1 MGGVPVLLLFAAIGV
16 TYGWQPDG
24 GGGVEYIIQV
34 PADQLDRLQES
45 GEVTSVIDPQV
56 QGHVSRVVIRVGN
69 QRLPRETP
77 SAISQLRHEVPVP
90 KVPVPSGGTNSA
102 IVETQTRRDRN
113 ANAFDANDEQPIP
126 IPQMTAGSP
135 VQPIPGLQGGQNKLA
150 GIPAGG
156 ALQAEAM
163 MKPDASSPGAGSE
176 FLFPSSA
183 IPQSLQEAA
192 GNTAANVR
200 DGLNDAAQD
209 LSNRT
214 RGELDAAMNRA
225 AQKAEETAAGMA
237 DRASNALRNGFDFTA
252 ATGSNNNTANAPGT
266 PAANRSEIP
275 SFTGADPATANNR
288 SLASGPSTDPTN
300 TREMVRGRDKDW
312 QDLNQMNL
320 RSQTNMAGGPSTDPI
335 GSPSSDNRTGNSPP
349 NQLPTTNTSTSGLGT
364 TATFGRVP
372 DALNTTR
379 RTADDPAAQQRAAQ
393 ERAAQERAAQ
403 ERAAQEKLA
412 QERAAQEQQA
422 AYQRQLYDR
431 EQYERAQ
438 AARAQSNPP
447 PSTTTQTPPAYPYGQ
462 STPLSAPG
470 QSSNFANTGA
480 SDPSSRT
487 YGQSFS
493 NDGTAA
499 SAIGNSY
506 ADPRL
511 SSSDAAKLPP
521 NGWSFDA
528 YGRPIDRDGNLLD
541 SYGHII
547 PNPYNNTTRLAD
559 QSAGNT
565 APPPRGP
572 AGYDTNANTAG
583 GNAPPRNSGAP
594 GGSAAGQ
601 TYTSQDRNNA
611 ENVRSPS
618 DLERRYSDADA
629 REAAL
634 ASERDAYSRGAAP
647 TKTVAAQPLFNG
659 LLLISIVGNVYLAF
673 WLKNLRHQFHDLV
686 AAKRMSQNSGA
697 PVA

>member
-77 SAISQLRHEVPVP
+77 SAISRLRHE
-90 KVPVPSGGTNSA
+90 VPVPSGGTNSA

-113 ANAFDANDEQPIP
+113 VNAFDASDEKPIP

-150 GIPAGG
+150 GIPAG
-156 ALQAEAM
+156 AAPQAEAM

-176 FLFPSSA
+176 FLFPASA

-209 LSNRT
+209 LGNRT

-237 DRASNALRNGFDFTA
+237 DRAGNALRNGFDFTA
-252 ATGSNNNTANAPGT
+252 ASGPNNNAANAAGT
-266 PAANRSEIP
+266 ADANRSDVP
-275 SFTGADPATANNR
+275 SFTGSDANGSSSAGR
-288 SLASGPSTDPTN
+288 SFAAGPSTDPTN

-312 QDLNQMNL
+312 QDLNQMNQ
-320 RSQTNMAGGPSTDPI
+320 RSQTNMAGGPSTDPV
-335 GSPSSDNRTGNSPP
+335 GSPSSDNRPGNSPP
-349 NQLPTTNTSTSGLGT
+349 NQLPTTNTSGSGLGT

-393 ERAAQERAAQ
+393 ERAALERAAQ

-412 QERAAQEQQA
+412 QERAAQQQQA
-422 AYQRQLYDR
+422 AYQRQLFDR

-447 PSTTTQTPPAYPYGQ
+447 PSTNTQTPPPYPYGQ
-462 STPLSAPG
+462 STPLSATG
-470 QSSNFANTGA
+470 QSSNFANTAA
-480 SDPSSRT
+480 SAPSGRT

-499 SAIGNSY
+499 SAIGNTY

-511 SSSDAAKLPP
+511 SSTDAAKLPP
-521 NGWSFDA
+521 NGWSYDA

-559 QSAGNT
+559 QSAGNP

-572 AGYDTNANTAG
+572 AGYDTNANAAG

-594 GGSAAGQ
+594 GGSASGQ
-601 TYTSQDRNNA
+601 TYTSQDRNNG

-618 DLERRYSDADA
+618 DLERRNSDADA

-634 ASERDAYSRGAAP
+634 AAERDAYARSAAP
-647 TKTVAAQPLFNG
+647 AKTVAAQPLFNG

-697 PVA
+697 PLA

>member
-34 PADQLDRLQES
+34 PADQIDRLQES

-77 SAISQLRHEVPVP
+77 AAISQLRHEVPVP
-90 KVPVPSGGTNSA
+90 NSGGTNSA

-113 ANAFDANDEQPIP
+113 VNAFDANDEQPIP
-126 IPQMTAGSP
+126 IPQMTADSP
-135 VQPIPGLQGGQNKLA
+135 VQPIPGFHGAQNKLA
-150 GIPAGG
+150 GIPAGST
-156 ALQAEAM
+156 AQAEAM
-163 MKPDASSPGAGSE
+163 MKPDASSPGAGSG
-176 FLFPSSA
+176 FSFPASA

-200 DGLNDAAQD
+200 DGLSDAAQD
-209 LSNRT
+209 LGNRT

-237 DRASNALRNGFDFTA
+237 DRAANALRNGFDFTA
-252 ATGSNNNTANAPGT
+252 TNGSNNAAANASGT
-266 PAANRSEIP
+266 PDANRSEIP
-275 SFTGADPATANNR
+275 SFTGSDPSTANNR

-300 TREMVRGRDKDW
+300 TREMVRDRDKDW

-320 RSQTNMAGGPSTDPI
+320 RSQTNMAGGPSTDPV
-335 GSPSSDNRTGNSPP
+335 GSPASDNRTGNSPLTP
-349 NQLPTTNTSTSGLGT
+349 MPTTNTSTSGLGT

-379 RTADDPAAQQRAAQ
+379 RTADDTAAQQ
-393 ERAAQERAAQ
+393 RAAQERAAQ

-412 QERAAQEQQA
+412 QEQQA
-422 AYQRQLYDR
+422 AYQRQLYER

-447 PSTTTQTPPAYPYGQ
+447 PSSNTQTPPAYPYGQ

-480 SDPSSRT
+480 GDPSGRT

-499 SAIGNSY
+499 SAIGNTY
-506 ADPRL
+506 TDPRL

-521 NGWSFDA
+521 NGWSYDA

-541 SYGHII
+541 SYGRII
-547 PNPYNNTTRLAD
+547 PNQYTNTTRLAD
-559 QSAGNT
+559 QSAGNP

-583 GNAPPRNSGAP
+583 GNAAPRNSSAP
-594 GGSAAGQ
+594 GGSTSGQ

-618 DLERRYSDADA
+618 DLERRYSEADA

-634 ASERDAYSRGAAP
+634 AAERDAYSRGPAP
-647 TKTVAAQPLFNG
+647 AKTVAAQPLFNG